1 MLLYLL
7 GQHMKMVEILIV
19 IFIASYGIQC
29 LFYFASIIALIFHQ
43 ATHKRNSNEPISVIV
58 AAHNEFENLKELIP
72 HICNQDYENFEVI
85 IVLDRPDANSKQLLI
100 ESEKQYEHLNH
111 VIITTPPQ
119 GFNQKKYALQQ
130 GIESAKNDLLIFTD
144 ADCRPSSANWLKTM
158 SDQFDIKKD
167 VILGFSMYYR
177 KNGILN
183 LFIRYE
189 TIFTALT
196 YATFTLLGL
205 PYMGIGRNLGYKK
218 SLFHRVQ
225 GFTGIE
231 NVTGGDDDL
240 FINKVANK
248 RNTALALSHESITYS
263 FPKETWGAYL
273 NQKTRHLSVGKYYK
287 SRDVILL
294 SILALSGVLFW
305 LTFIILAAVETN
317 LLLLASFLLLRWV
330 LLGMDLY
337 LFNRKLGNQ
346 FEYWAVPLLDIMF
359 SFFNIIMG
367 LIGFFT
373 KRIRWK

>member
-19 IFIASYGIQC
+19 IFIASCGIQC
-29 LFYFASIIALIFHQ
+29 LFYIASIIALIFHQ
-43 ATHKRNSNEPISVIV
+43 TTHKRNSNIPISVIV

-85 IVLDRPDANSKQLLI
+85 LVLDRPDENSKQLLI
-100 ESEKQYEHLNH
+100 ESEKLYKHLNH
-111 VIITTPPQ
+111 IIIATPPQ

-130 GIESAKNDLLIFTD
+130 GVDSAKNDLLIFTD

-167 VILGFSMYYR
+167 VILGFSMYYG
-177 KNGILN
+177 KKGILN

-196 YATFTLLGL
+196 YATFTLVGL

-240 FINKVANK
+240 FINKVVNK

-273 NQKTRHLSVGKYYK
+273 SQKTRHLSVGKYYK

-294 SILALSGVLFW
+294 SLLALSGVLFW

-337 LFNRKLGNQ
+337 LLNRKLGNQ